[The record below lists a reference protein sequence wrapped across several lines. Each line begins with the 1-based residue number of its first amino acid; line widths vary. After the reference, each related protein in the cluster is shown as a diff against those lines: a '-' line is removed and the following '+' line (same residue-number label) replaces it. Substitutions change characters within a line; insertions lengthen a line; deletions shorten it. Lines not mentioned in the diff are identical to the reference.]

1 MGWRNA
7 DLDTCKHTRRFCA
20 AKVVNIPVVSGLF
33 LKTLS
38 FQFSMPYASQKDLL
52 CRRWLR
58 LPHRREGQAA
68 YIGMP
73 GVADRYLHL
82 AVESAHIFL
91 DRVISF

>member
-1 MGWRNA
+1 MSVAVGTWVGA
-7 DLDTCKHTRRFCA
+7 
-20 AKVVNIPVVSGLF
+20 I
-33 LKTLS
+33 S

-91 DRVISF
+91 DIVISF